1 MNVEFIN
8 PFLSATIGVLK
19 TMAFTEVTAGKP
31 FLKNDKISRGDV
43 SGVVGITGP
52 PNGSMSLTF
61 SKECIMEIVSNML
74 GETFQE
80 VTDDIKDAVGEL
92 SNMISGTARNDLGNK
107 GYSFKTSIPT
117 VVSGPGHE
125 IRHMCKAPTIAI
137 PFNTKAGP
145 FVVEISFENGTPTKG

>member
-8 PFLSATIGVLK
+8 PFLSATIGVIK
-19 TMAFTEVTAGKP
+19 TMAFTDVKAGKP
-31 FLKNDKISRGDV
+31 FLKKDKISCGDV

-61 SKECIMEIVSNML
+61 SKSCIVQIVSNML
-74 GETFQE
+74 GESFQDIN
-80 VTDDIKDAVGEL
+80 DDIKDAVGEL
-92 SNMISGTARNDLGNK
+92 SNMISGTARNDLGNN

-137 PFNTKAGP
+137 PFSTAGGS
-145 FVVEISFENGTPTKG
+145 FVVEISFEN

>member
-8 PFLSATIGVLK
+8 PFLAATIGVLK
-19 TMAFTEVTAGKP
+19 TMAFTEVQAGKP
-31 FLKNDKISRGDV
+31 FLKKDKISRGDV

-61 SKECIMEIVSNML
+61 SGACIMAIVSNML
-74 GETFQE
+74 GETFKE
-80 VTDDIKDAVGEL
+80 VNDDIKDAVGEL

-137 PFNTKAGP
+137 PFNTQAGP
-145 FVVEISFENGTPTKG
+145 FVVEVSFENGANGG

>member
-19 TMAFTEVTAGKP
+19 TMAFTEVQSGKP
-31 FLKNDKISRGDV
+31 FLKKNKISCGDV

-61 SKECIMEIVSNML
+61 SRACIIAIVSNML
-74 GETFQE
+74 GESFKE
-80 VTDDIKDAVGEL
+80 ITDDIKDAVGEL
-92 SNMISGTARNDLGNK
+92 ANMISGTARNDLGNK

-117 VVSGPGHE
+117 VISGPGHE

-137 PFNTKAGP
+137 PFNTATGP
-145 FVVEISFENGTPTKG
+145 FVVEISFENGVPG

>member
-19 TMAFTEVTAGKP
+19 TMAFTEVQAGKP
-31 FLKNDKISRGDV
+31 FLKKDKISHGDV
-43 SGVVGITGP
+43 SGIVGITGP

-61 SKECIMEIVSNML
+61 SKACIVQIVSNML

-80 VTDDIKDAVGEL
+80 VNDDIRDAVGEL
-92 SNMISGTARNDLGNK
+92 SNMISGTARNDLGKK
-107 GYSFKTSIPT
+107 GFSFKTSIPT
-117 VVSGPGHE
+117 VVSGPAHE

-137 PFNTKAGP
+137 PFKTKDGA
-145 FVVEISFENGTPTKG
+145 FVVEISFENGTPK

>member
-19 TMAFTEVTAGKP
+19 TMAFTEVKSGKP
-31 FLKNDKISRGDV
+31 FLKKDQISCGDV

-61 SKECIMEIVSNML
+61 SRDCIIAIVSNML
-74 GETFQE
+74 GETFQDI
-80 VTDDIKDAVGEL
+80 TDDIKDAVGEL
-92 SNMISGTARNDLGNK
+92 SNMISGHARNDLGNK
-107 GYSFKTSIPT
+107 GYAFKTAIPT
-117 VVSGPGHE
+117 VVSGPSHE

-137 PFNTKAGP
+137 PFDTQAGP
-145 FVVEISFENGTPTKG
+145 FVVEISFENGAPA

>member
-8 PFLSATIGVLK
+8 PFLSATIGVIK
-19 TMAFTEVTAGKP
+19 TMAFTEVDAGKP
-31 FLKNDKISRGDV
+31 FLKKGQNSLGDV

-61 SKECIMEIVSNML
+61 SKGCILQIVSNML
-74 GETFQE
+74 GENFQE
-80 VTDDIKDAVGEL
+80 VNDEIKDAVGEL
-92 SNMISGTARNDLGNK
+92 SNMISGTARNELGNK
-107 GYSFKTSIPT
+107 GYAFKTSIPT

-137 PFNTKAGP
+137 PFKTTGGA
-145 FVVEISFENGTPTKG
+145 FVVEISFEG

>member
-8 PFLSATIGVLK
+8 PFLSATISVVK
-19 TMAFTEVTAGKP
+19 TMAFTEVQPGKP
-31 FLKNDKISRGDV
+31 FLKKDQISCGDV

-61 SKECIMEIVSNML
+61 SKESIVQIVSNML
-74 GETFQE
+74 GESFEE
-80 VTDDIKDAVGEL
+80 VNDDIKDAVGEL
-92 SNMISGTARNDLGNK
+92 SNMISGTARNELGNK
-107 GYSFKTSIPT
+107 GYTFKTSIPT

-137 PFNTKAGP
+137 PFKTTAGA
-145 FVVEISFENGTPTKG
+145 FVVEISFEG

>member
-19 TMAFTEVTAGKP
+19 TMAFTEVQSGKP
-31 FLKNDKISRGDV
+31 FLKKDKISCGDV

-61 SKECIMEIVSNML
+61 SRDCIIAIVSNML

-92 SNMISGTARNDLGNK
+92 SNMISGTARNELGNK

-137 PFNTKAGP
+137 PFNTAAGP
-145 FVVEISFENGTPTKG
+145 FVVEISFENGGPA

>member
-8 PFLSATIGVLK
+8 PFLSATISVLK
-19 TMAFTEVTAGKP
+19 TMCFTDVKSGKP
-31 FLKNDKISRGDV
+31 FLKKDQNSCGDV

-61 SKECIMEIVSNML
+61 SKNCILQVVSNML

-80 VTDDIKDAVGEL
+80 VNDDIKDAVGEL
-92 SNMISGTARNDLGNK
+92 SNMISGTARNELGNK
-107 GYSFKTSIPT
+107 GYAFKTSIPT
-117 VVSGPGHE
+117 VVSGPSHE

-137 PFNTKAGP
+137 PFTTTAGA
-145 FVVEISFENGTPTKG
+145 FVVEISFEG